1 MIREEAIKPR
11 ILISLYSFYPYE
23 DANTNAIMPL
33 INNIQEHYYI
43 DIFSCNKNNSE
54 SLYSEYGGLVV
65 YRYPHE
71 IGYRAKL
78 TYWHY
83 AVVNKRNGWKSL
95 FAGSI
100 KKRIARFIIFFFPSE
115 EEKRLK
121 RLINNNGYNAVIS
134 VTSPITTQRALLQ
147 LSKKGFLKKKKVKW
161 FPLFQDPYSFYFGF
175 KDISD
180 YLLKFEQQV
189 YLHADMVFVTPELIK
204 SYKNNALSSYYSK
217 MRSLNFANMRQ
228 YDNIY
233 DHDPLSMGDRIQ
245 CLYVGSFQDI
255 RIRNPKYLFEVVRET
270 SDDIFFH
277 FIISTWDKECSDL
290 KDIYLEGVSNVMF
303 YDRVSLDEAQFFIRS
318 ADILIN
324 VGNNAGNQT
333 PSKVV
338 DYISAGKPIVNFYE
352 ISDDT
357 SKILLERYPYALNL
371 KQGTYS
377 AKQAALKLQSFC
389 RCNLNRRVD
398 YQSLRSLYPE
408 YDSNSIVE
416 KFIHDIDSYLNIN

>member
-1 MIREEAIKPR
+1 
-11 ILISLYSFYPYE
+11 
-23 DANTNAIMPL
+23 
-33 INNIQEHYYI
+33 
-43 DIFSCNKNNSE
+43 
-54 SLYSEYGGLVV
+54 
-65 YRYPHE
+65 
-71 IGYRAKL
+71 
-78 TYWHY
+78 
-83 AVVNKRNGWKSL
+83 
-95 FAGSI
+95 
-100 KKRIARFIIFFFPSE
+100 
-115 EEKRLK
+115 
-121 RLINNNGYNAVIS
+121 
-134 VTSPITTQRALLQ
+134 
-147 LSKKGFLKKKKVKW
+147 
-161 FPLFQDPYSFYFGF
+161 
-175 KDISD
+175 
-180 YLLKFEQQV
+180 
-189 YLHADMVFVTPELIK
+189 MVFVTPELIK

-333 PSKVV
+333 PCKVV

-389 RCNLNRRVD
+389 RCNLYRRVD

-408 YDSNSIVE
+408 YDSSSIVE